1 MHYVVRLVIKVKIL
15 LVCQFDI
22 NQARMNNP
30 SISTE
35 CPVNFFNQVKIDL
48 VLYLMNV
55 AISLLHSS
63 VIRILD
69 L

>member
-15 LVCQFDI
+15 LVSQFDM

-35 CPVNFFNQVKIDL
+35 CLVNFFNQVKIDL
-48 VLYLMNV
+48 VLY
-55 AISLLHSS
+55 
-63 VIRILD
+63 
-69 L
+69 